1 MSWSVNFNDPPYLQI
16 FLRLRRQP
24 TAHFGLEHG
33 RKTTTGWVP
42 PIWLHGRIDT
52 PAVRPRLRPPCDR
65 LGHTVG
71 ELANNATGAHGNA
84 MAGRGRHLSP
94 HQMGLCAEYT
104 AKPAARGASPTAASG
119 RAAGIDPAKAGSRG
133 AGCDANLT

>member
-1 MSWSVNFNDPPYLQI
+1 MSWLLNVNDPPYLPR

-24 TAHFGLEHG
+24 TAHFELEPG
-33 RKTTTGWVP
+33 TKTTTGWVP

-71 ELANNATGAHGNA
+71 ELTNNATGAHGNA
-84 MAGRGRHLSP
+84 TVGRGRDLSP
-94 HQMGLCAEYT
+94 HQMGLCGEYT
-104 AKPAARGASPTAASG
+104 AEPAAEARCRRLRRAEPQASIRLEPNPTAPVAV
-119 RAAGIDPAKAGSRG
+119 R
-133 AGCDANLT
+133 T